1 MTFVSSPVKSIS
13 TGVSS
18 LCPERT
24 SSIIMSTR
32 LHIKARSPVYP
43 GSDVRRCLVPDDKV
57 PWETEWLDYSPMK
70 YTAPAVAANPVWA
83 DPDIG

>member
-1 MTFVSSPVKSIS
+1 MLVSSPVKLIS

-24 SSIIMSTR
+24 SGTIMSTR

-43 GSDVRRCLVPDDKV
+43 GSDTRRFPVPDNKV
-57 PWETEWLDYSPMK
+57 SWDTEWREYSPVK
-70 YTAPAVAANPVWA
+70 YTAPPVAANPAWA
-83 DPDIG
+83 DPDVG